1 MYFAQEYIMLGPAV
15 LASAGVALIII
26 GLRALTL
33 MRFWWA
39 VGGVILPAAA
49 ILAVTLA
56 AAIWTPLQG
65 ILLTSLA
72 LGFFVAV
79 MMLMPRLNAS
89 SIPFWGISLNLG
101 EKRATPEEIRA
112 WKAGVAAGAQAE
124 PPTEPPMKPADETK
138 PAGE

>member
-1 MYFAQEYIMLGPAV
+1 
-15 LASAGVALIII
+15 
-26 GLRALTL
+26 

-79 MMLMPRLNAS
+79 MMLMPKLGAS
-89 SIPFWGISLNLG
+89 SIPFWGISLNFG
-101 EKRATPEEIRA
+101 ETRASAAELRA
-112 WKAGVAAGAQAE
+112 WKAGVAAGAKAGPPSE
-124 PPTEPPMKPADETK
+124 PPTKPTDETK